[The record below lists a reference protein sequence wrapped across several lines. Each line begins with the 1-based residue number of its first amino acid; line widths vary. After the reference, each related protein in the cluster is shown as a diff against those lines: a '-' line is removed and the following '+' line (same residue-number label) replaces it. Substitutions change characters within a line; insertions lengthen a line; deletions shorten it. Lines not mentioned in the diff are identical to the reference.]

1 MSANKRNRF
10 SLQLKYKI
18 AQLIDKNVPNKDIID
33 KFSCEGITLNN
44 IYDIK
49 RNRNQ
54 IVSEFEGSL
63 SAEVKSVRKSVYPE
77 VEKELIAFMS
87 SSAVN
92 EVPINTMMI
101 KDKALQIAQNMGITG
116 FKASNGW
123 IGRLKTRNNIKFA
136 TIHGEASSV
145 PEETCIDWTQIKLP
159 ELIKDYE
166 PQDVFNADEFG
177 LFWRLAPTKHT

>member
-77 VEKELIAFMS
+77 VENWLIAFMS

-92 EVPINTMMI
+92 GVPINTIMI
-101 KDKALQIAQNMGITG
+101 KKKLC
-116 FKASNGW
+116 KS
-123 IGRLKTRNNIKFA
+123 LKTW
-136 TIHGEASSV
+136 V
-145 PEETCIDWTQIKLP
+145 
-159 ELIKDYE
+159 
-166 PQDVFNADEFG
+166 
-177 LFWRLAPTKHT
+177 